1 MSEGTDATS
10 ETPNVVRILSAGL
23 GLDRPMS
30 SIPDD
35 VLELVQAG
43 RTVEAVKA
51 LRQQAPGRLTLRAAK
66 RMVDALEASR

>member
-1 MSEGTDATS
+1 
-10 ETPNVVRILSAGL
+10 
-23 GLDRPMS
+23 MS
-30 SIPDD
+30 SVPDD